1 MPLNALF
8 FVLFVFAFLED
19 TTGGKKKNERQS
31 KGLQTAGI
39 PCNKLMQRDNEY
51 NQNYIRKPKYEQN

>member
-19 TTGGKKKNERQS
+19 TTGGKKQNERVG
-31 KGLQTAGI
+31 KGWQTAGI
-39 PCNKLMQRDNEY
+39 PCKLMEREN
-51 NQNYIRKPKYEQN
+51 

>member
-19 TTGGKKKNERQS
+19 TTGGKKQNERVG
-31 KGLQTAGI
+31 KGWQTVDI
-39 PCNKLMQRDNEY
+39 PCKLMEREN
-51 NQNYIRKPKYEQN
+51 

>member
-19 TTGGKKKNERQS
+19 TTGGKKQNERVG
-31 KGLQTAGI
+31 KGWQTAGI
-39 PCNKLMQRDNEY
+39 PCNKLMERENWRIYSELY
-51 NQNYIRKPKYEQN
+51 YKYLQN